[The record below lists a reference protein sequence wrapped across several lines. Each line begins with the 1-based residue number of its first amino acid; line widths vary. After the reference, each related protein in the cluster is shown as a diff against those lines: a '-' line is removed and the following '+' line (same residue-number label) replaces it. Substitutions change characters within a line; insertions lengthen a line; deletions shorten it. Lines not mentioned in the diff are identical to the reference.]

1 MRPDVRLSDC
11 IAPGFYP
18 LHDALRR
25 EAYAEYWLKGGR
37 GSAKSSFISLEI
49 ALGLMREREA
59 NAIVYRKVAATLRE
73 SVYEQMIWAIERLE
87 LGDYFRYRLS
97 PLEILRHDTGQRILF
112 RGADDPGKSK
122 SIKLARGYF
131 RYLWFEELSEFDG
144 MEDVR
149 TIKASVFR
157 GEGPRG
163 VTFYSY
169 NPPMRADSWVNREAL
184 VPRPDRRVHH
194 STCRELPPEWLGQG
208 FLAEA
213 EHLRETNERAWRHM
227 YLGEVTGSGGE
238 VFDNLELRPIAEG
251 ELEALGAF
259 YNGLDFG
266 FAVDPDAMIRAAYDP
281 RRRRVFLVGEYYGV
295 RTPADA
301 LAEQVMKLAG
311 GETVRCDS
319 AEPRMIQAMRARG
332 VKAVGAK
339 KGPGSV
345 GHGLRWLQELGG
357 IIIDPARCPNAA
369 REFSGYSYRPDGMGG
384 FCADYPDR
392 DNHLIDALRY
402 ALEPVIGQ
410 RQARSVDRKALGI

>member
-1 MRPDVRLSDC
+1 
-11 IAPGFYP
+11 
-18 LHDALRR
+18 
-25 EAYAEYWLKGGR
+25 
-37 GSAKSSFISLEI
+37 
-49 ALGLMREREA
+49 
-59 NAIVYRKVAATLRE
+59 
-73 SVYEQMIWAIERLE
+73 
-87 LGDYFRYRLS
+87 
-97 PLEILRHDTGQRILF
+97 
-112 RGADDPGKSK
+112 
-122 SIKLARGYF
+122 
-131 RYLWFEELSEFDG
+131 
-144 MEDVR
+144 
-149 TIKASVFR
+149 
-157 GEGPRG
+157 
-163 VTFYSY
+163 
-169 NPPMRADSWVNREAL
+169 MRADSWVNREAL

-238 VFDNLELRPIAEG
+238 VFDNLELRPIEEG

-295 RTPADA
+295 RMPADA